1 MRKKFSITDKR
12 TMLIEF
18 EAGKPAVAFV
28 NEHSCDIRTIQ
39 KALDDARRERDATV
53 ARSELMKKA
62 LLNHQ
67 KRLEDEM
74 KRIIT
79 ILEIPEIRFTPLS
92 WYEDDDSIFKTV
104 GKAVDKGSTLGL
116 TKNPGRP
123 SSASITATD
132 LLRQHLKT
140 DPLWKLLIQNDK
152 THAGHI
158 SCRIALQRRAVYL
171 LEKKT
176 GYKMSLKS
184 ESNLPFLYSYTAGP
198 AVYESCLRV
207 TLEGKEKGEFENEV
221 IADTRAGAVKFR
233 NSILVEDPGNEENC
247 RLNILNAYH
256 DLLESPQLDEVK
268 KSHENLS
275 ECCAKVKQ
283 AYEEIILLGY
293 IPGSCSSCRRLG
305 M

>member
-1 MRKKFSITDKR
+1 MRKKFSIADKR
-12 TMLIEF
+12 TMLTEF
-18 EAGKPAVAFV
+18 EAGKPMVAFV

-39 KALDDARRERDATV
+39 KALDDARRERDATG

-74 KRIIT
+74 KRIVT
-79 ILEIPEIRFTPLS
+79 ILEVPEVRFTPLS
-92 WYEDDDSIFKTV
+92 WYEDDSIFKTV
-104 GKAVDKGSTLGL
+104 GKAADNGSTLGL

-123 SSASITATD
+123 SSASTTATD
-132 LLRQHLKT
+132 LLRQHLKS
-140 DPLWKLLIQNDK
+140 DPLWKLLVQNDK
-152 THAGHI
+152 AYAGHI
-158 SCRIALQRRAVYL
+158 SHRIALQRSVVYL

-184 ESNLPFLYSYTAGP
+184 ESNLPFLCSYTAGP

-207 TLEGKEKGEFENEV
+207 TLEGKEKEEFENEL

-233 NSILVEDPGNEENC
+233 NTILVEDPGNEENC

-256 DLLESPQLDEVK
+256 ELLESPQLDEVK

-275 ECCAKVKQ
+275 ECYAKVKQ

>member
-1 MRKKFSITDKR
+1 MRKKFSIADKR
-12 TMLIEF
+12 TMLAEF

-39 KALDDARRERDATV
+39 KALDDARRERDATG

-62 LLNHQ
+62 LFNHQ

-74 KRIIT
+74 KRIVT
-79 ILEIPEIRFTPLS
+79 ILEVPEVRFTPLS

-104 GKAVDKGSTLGL
+104 GKAADNGSTLGL

-123 SSASITATD
+123 SSASTTTTD
-132 LLRQHLKT
+132 LLRQHLKS
-140 DPLWKLLIQNDK
+140 DPLWKLLVQNDK
-152 THAGHI
+152 AYAGHI
-158 SCRIALQRRAVYL
+158 SNRIALQSGVVYL
-171 LEKKT
+171 LEKNT

-184 ESNLPFLYSYTAGP
+184 ESNLPFLYSYTVGP

-207 TLEGKEKGEFENEV
+207 TLEGKEKEEFENEL
-221 IADTRAGAVKFR
+221 IADTRTGAVKFR
-233 NSILVEDPGNEENC
+233 NSILVENPGNEENC

-256 DLLESPQLDEVK
+256 ELLESPQLGEVK

-275 ECCAKVKQ
+275 ECYAKVKQ

>member
-1 MRKKFSITDKR
+1 MKKKFSIVDKR
-12 TMLIEF
+12 TMLAEF
-18 EAGKPAVAFV
+18 EAGKPAIAFV

-39 KALDDARRERDATV
+39 KALDDARRERDATG

-74 KRIIT
+74 KRIVEL
-79 ILEIPEIRFTPLS
+79 LEIPEVRLTPLS
-92 WYEDDDSIFKTV
+92 WYEGDDSIFEIV
-104 GKAVDKGSTLGL
+104 GKAAGKGSTLGL

-123 SSASITATD
+123 SSASTTATD
-132 LLRQHLKT
+132 LLRQHLKS
-140 DPLWKLLIQNDK
+140 DPLWKLLVQNDK
-152 THAGHI
+152 AHAGHI
-158 SCRIALQRRAVYL
+158 SRRIALQRSVVYL

-176 GYKMSLKS
+176 GYKMSLKP
-184 ESNLPFLYSYTAGP
+184 ESNLPFLYSYSAGP
-198 AVYESCLRV
+198 AVYEFCLIV
-207 TLEGKEKGEFENEV
+207 TLEGKEKEEFENEL
-221 IADTRAGAVKFR
+221 IADTRAGVVKFR
-233 NSILVEDPGNEENC
+233 NSILVEDPDNEENC
-247 RLNILNAYH
+247 RLSILNAYH
-256 DLLESPQLDEVK
+256 ELLESPQLDEVK

-275 ECCAKVKQ
+275 ECYAKVKQ